1 MALAKQIIVKEIER
15 ELKSL
20 LRPQPIHLIIDL
32 CGFDYFFNP
41 IRPLY
46 THNWYNSIIL
56 NEINFKLKNYHYNF
70 I

>member
-46 THNWYNSIIL
+46 THNWY
-56 NEINFKLKNYHYNF
+56 KTV
-70 I
+70 